1 LEEKQALA
9 EAVDPLS
16 VLLDRFPLRAE
27 VFYSG
32 AVCGTYDFDQTGKPA
47 HFHCVK
53 VGKVLLTETASGPR
67 SIDGPAVIFMPGAGS
82 HGLVAEAG
90 TEILC
95 ATVRF
100 GASSALIHALPALIV
115 VPVAQAPVLTTL
127 CQLMFDEAE
136 IHQAGRV
143 VALNRLCELAVI
155 NVLRD
160 CMRKSLVNGGI
171 LAGILDAR
179 LAKPLIAV
187 HKQPGDKWSLDGM
200 ANLAGMSRARFALR
214 FRDVVGS
221 TPGEHIAACRV
232 SEAQRLLLAG
242 LELKQVANRVG
253 YTSLRGMSRSF
264 ERIVGMAPGRWLA
277 AVLDGKR

>member
-1 LEEKQALA
+1 LA

-16 VLLDRFPLRAE
+16 VVLDRFPLRAE

-32 AVCGTYDFDQTGKPA
+32 AVYGTYDFDRIGKPA

-53 VGKVLLTETASGPR
+53 IGKVVLTEAASGAR

-100 GASSALIHALPALIV
+100 GAGSALVHALPALVV
-115 VPVAQAPVLTTL
+115 VPLAQAPVLTTL
-127 CQLMFDEAE
+127 SQLMFDEAE
-136 IHQAGRV
+136 TRRAGRS

-155 NVLRD
+155 DVLRD
-160 CMRKSLVNGGI
+160 CMGKSLVSGGL

-179 LAKPLIAV
+179 LQSRSSP
-187 HKQPGDKWSLDGM
+187 STS
-200 ANLAGMSRARFALR
+200 SRATRGHSNR
-214 FRDVVGS
+214 WPTWRECHG
-221 TPGEHIAACRV
+221 HV
-232 SEAQRLLLAG
+232 S
-242 LELKQVANRVG
+242 
-253 YTSLRGMSRSF
+253 
-264 ERIVGMAPGRWLA
+264 P
-277 AVLDGKR
+277 